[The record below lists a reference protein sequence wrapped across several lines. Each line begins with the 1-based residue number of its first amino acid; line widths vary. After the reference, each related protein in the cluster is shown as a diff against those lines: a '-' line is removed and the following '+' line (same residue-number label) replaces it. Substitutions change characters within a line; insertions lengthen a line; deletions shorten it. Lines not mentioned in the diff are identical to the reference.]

1 MTLQCTCG
9 SYALEIVSQSYPENG
24 NAYETYKCEICGRT
38 GSLTH
43 NATTNAT
50 TLSGGLENDW
60 E

>member
-1 MTLQCTCG
+1 MTLRCTCG
-9 SYALEIVSQSYPENG
+9 SYALAIISQSYPKNG
-24 NAYETYKCEICGRT
+24 NAYETYECELCGRS

-50 TLSGGLENDW
+50 MLSGALENDW

>member
-38 GSLTH
+38 RVPH
-43 NATTNAT
+43 PQRHDERNHA
-50 TLSGGLENDW
+50 EW
-60 E
+60 